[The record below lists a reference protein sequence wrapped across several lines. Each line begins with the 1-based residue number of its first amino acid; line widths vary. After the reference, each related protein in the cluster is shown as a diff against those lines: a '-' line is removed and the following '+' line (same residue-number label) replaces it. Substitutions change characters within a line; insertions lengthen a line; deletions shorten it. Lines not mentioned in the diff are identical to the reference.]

1 MGLETI
7 LIVGAAAAVVGIA
20 AGTTGSIISSVE
32 QHKAQKK
39 QADIAE
45 ENARVQQRQ
54 AAYNQRVEERE
65 AAIAAEE
72 ARENSRRQREEY
84 QRLMSSQAALY
95 GKSGAALSAG
105 SPLAILG
112 QTAADEATASDGILR
127 TGYREQQKHLL
138 AARGFSTDSTIA
150 GLNAASARASKPGYT
165 QLTGAILGHVG
176 DGIYKTGNVIMSAAS
191 ASKK

>member
-1 MGLETI
+1 MEPISLAIITTI
-7 LIVGAAAAVVGIA
+7 GAVGIA
-20 AGTTGSIISSVE
+20 ASVTGGIVSSVE

-45 ENARVQQRQ
+45 QNALVQQKQ

-72 ARENSRRQREEY
+72 ARENARRQREEY
-84 QRLMSSQAALY
+84 QRLLSTQSALY

-112 QTAADEATASDGILR
+112 QTAADEAKASDGILR

-176 DGIYKTGNVIMSAAS
+176 DGLYKGANLALAAHSAT
-191 ASKK
+191 K